1 MKKDYLL
8 GTALKEIGFKRK
20 KIKDP
25 YQMYGKNYGGER
37 IFSLIIDSKEIID
50 ATLTTEKNIGKED
63 FEVFKSAIENDLVV
77 ALTNF
82 INPKSA

>member
-25 YQMYGKNYGGER
+25 YQMYVKNYGGER
-37 IFSLIIDSKEIID
+37 IFSLIIDINVIVY
-50 ATLTTEKNIGKED
+50 ATLTT
-63 FEVFKSAIENDLVV
+63 
-77 ALTNF
+77 
-82 INPKSA
+82 

>member
-25 YQMYGKNYGGER
+25 YQMYVKNYGGER
-37 IFSLIIDSKEIID
+37 IFSLIIDSKEIVD
-50 ATLTTEKNIGKED
+50 ATLTTEKNINKED
-63 FEVFKSAIENDLVV
+63 FELFKEAIENDLTK
-77 ALTNF
+77 ALNTIN
-82 INPKSA
+82 NPKLT

>member
-25 YQMYGKNYGGER
+25 FQMYVKNYGGER
-37 IFSLIIDSKEIID
+37 IFSLIIDSNEIVD
-50 ATLTTEKNIGKED
+50 ATLTTEKNINKED
-63 FEVFKSAIENDLVV
+63 FELFKETIENDLTK
-77 ALTNF
+77 ALNTIN
-82 INPKSA
+82 NPKTA

>member
-25 YQMYGKNYGGER
+25 YQMYVKNYGGER
-37 IFSLIIDSKEIID
+37 IFSLIIDSNEIVD
-50 ATLTTEKNIGKED
+50 ATLTTEKNINKED
-63 FEVFKSAIENDLVV
+63 FELFKETIENDLTK
-77 ALTNF
+77 ALNTLN
-82 INPKSA
+82 NPKTA

>member
-25 YQMYGKNYGGER
+25 FQMYVKNYGGER
-37 IFSLIIDSKEIID
+37 IFSLIIDSKEIVD
-50 ATLTTEKNIGKED
+50 ATLTTEKSINKED
-63 FEVFKSAIENDLVV
+63 FEVFKETIENDLTK
-77 ALTNF
+77 ALNA
-82 INPKSA
+82 INNPKSA

>member
-25 YQMYGKNYGGER
+25 YQMYVKNYGGER
-37 IFSLIIDSKEIID
+37 IFSLIIDSNEIVD
-50 ATLTTEKNIGKED
+50 ATLTTEKNINKED
-63 FEVFKSAIENDLVV
+63 FELFKETIENDLTK
-77 ALTNF
+77 ALNTISNLK
-82 INPKSA
+82 IA

>member
-25 YQMYGKNYGGER
+25 YQMYVKNYGGER
-37 IFSLIIDSKEIID
+37 IFSLIIDSNEIVD

-63 FEVFKSAIENDLVV
+63 FELFKETIENDLTR
-77 ALTNF
+77 ALNTIN
-82 INPKSA
+82 NPKTA

>member
-25 YQMYGKNYGGER
+25 YQMYVKNYGGER
-37 IFSLIIDSKEIID
+37 IFSLIIDSNEIVD
-50 ATLTTEKNIGKED
+50 ATLTTEKNINKED
-63 FEVFKSAIENDLVV
+63 FELFKETIENDLTM
-77 ALTNF
+77 ALNTLN
-82 INPKSA
+82 NPKSA

>member
-25 YQMYGKNYGGER
+25 FQMYVKNYGGER
-37 IFSLIIDSKEIID
+37 IFSLIIDSKEIVD
-50 ATLTTEKNIGKED
+50 ATLTTEKNINKED
-63 FEVFKSAIENDLVV
+63 FELFKETIENDLTK
-77 ALTNF
+77 ALNTIN
-82 INPKSA
+82 NPKTA

>member
-25 YQMYGKNYGGER
+25 YQMYVKNYGGER
-37 IFSLIIDSKEIID
+37 IFSLIIDSKEIVD
-50 ATLTTEKNIGKED
+50 ATLTTEKNINKED
-63 FEVFKSAIENDLVV
+63 FELFKEEIENDLTK
-77 ALTNF
+77 ALNTTN
-82 INPKSA
+82 NPKIA

>member
-25 YQMYGKNYGGER
+25 YQMYVKNYGGER
-37 IFSLIIDSKEIID
+37 IFSLIIDSNEIVD
-50 ATLTTEKNIGKED
+50 ATLTTEKNINKED
-63 FEVFKSAIENDLVV
+63 FELFKETIENDLTI
-77 ALTNF
+77 ALNTLN
-82 INPKSA
+82 NPKSA

>member
-25 YQMYGKNYGGER
+25 FQMYVKNYGGER
-37 IFSLIIDSKEIID
+37 IFSLIIDSNEIVD

-63 FEVFKSAIENDLVV
+63 FELFKETIENDLTK
-77 ALTNF
+77 ALNTIN
-82 INPKSA
+82 NPKTA

>member
-25 YQMYGKNYGGER
+25 FQMYVKNYGGER
-37 IFSLIIDSKEIID
+37 IFSLIIDSNEIVD
-50 ATLTTEKNIGKED
+50 ATLTTEKNINKED
-63 FEVFKSAIENDLVV
+63 FELFKETIENDLTK
-77 ALTNF
+77 ALNTIN
-82 INPKSA
+82 NPKSA

>member
-25 YQMYGKNYGGER
+25 YQMYVKNYGGER
-37 IFSLIIDSKEIID
+37 IFSLIIDSNEIVD
-50 ATLTTEKNIGKED
+50 ATLTTEKNINKED
-63 FEVFKSAIENDLVV
+63 FELFKETIENDLTR
-77 ALTNF
+77 ALNTIN
-82 INPKSA
+82 NPKTA

>member
-25 YQMYGKNYGGER
+25 YQMYVKNYGGER
-37 IFSLIIDSKEIID
+37 IFSLIIDSNEIVD

-63 FEVFKSAIENDLVV
+63 FELFKETIENDLTK
-77 ALTNF
+77 ALNTIN
-82 INPKSA
+82 NPKTA

>member
-8 GTALKEIGFKRK
+8 GIALKEIGFKRK

-25 YQMYGKNYGGER
+25 FQMYVKNYGGER
-37 IFSLIIDSKEIID
+37 IFSLIIDSKEIVD

-63 FEVFKSAIENDLVV
+63 FELFKSAIEEDLSV
-77 ALTNF
+77 ALNTIN
-82 INPKSA
+82 NPKSA

>member
-20 KIKDP
+20 RIKDP
-25 YQMYGKNYGGER
+25 FQMYVKNYGGER
-37 IFSLIIDSKEIID
+37 IFSLIIDSKEIVD

-63 FEVFKSAIENDLVV
+63 FELFKEAIENDLTK
-77 ALTNF
+77 ALNTIN
-82 INPKSA
+82 NPKTA

>member
-25 YQMYGKNYGGER
+25 YQMYVKNYGGER
-37 IFSLIIDSKEIID
+37 IFSLIIDSNEIVD
-50 ATLTTEKNIGKED
+50 ATLTTEKNINKED
-63 FEVFKSAIENDLVV
+63 FELFKEAIENDLIK
-77 ALTNF
+77 ALNTIN
-82 INPKSA
+82 NPKTA

>member
-25 YQMYGKNYGGER
+25 FQMYVKNYGGER
-37 IFSLIIDSKEIID
+37 IFSLIIDSKEIVD

-63 FEVFKSAIENDLVV
+63 FELFKETIENDLTK
-77 ALTNF
+77 ALNTIN
-82 INPKSA
+82 NPKTA

>member
-25 YQMYGKNYGGER
+25 LQMYVKNYGGER
-37 IFSLIIDSKEIID
+37 IFSLIIDSNEIVD

-63 FEVFKSAIENDLVV
+63 FELFKETIENDLTR
-77 ALTNF
+77 ALNTIN
-82 INPKSA
+82 NPKTA

>member
-25 YQMYGKNYGGER
+25 YQMYVKNYGGER
-37 IFSLIIDSKEIID
+37 IFSLIIDSNEIVD
-50 ATLTTEKNIGKED
+50 ATLTTEKNINKED
-63 FEVFKSAIENDLVV
+63 FELFKEAIENDLTK
-77 ALTNF
+77 ALNTIN
-82 INPKSA
+82 NPKTA

>member
-25 YQMYGKNYGGER
+25 LQMYVKNYGGER
-37 IFSLIIDSKEIID
+37 IFSLIIDSNEIVD

-63 FEVFKSAIENDLVV
+63 FELFKETIENDLTK
-77 ALTNF
+77 ALNTIN
-82 INPKSA
+82 NPKTA